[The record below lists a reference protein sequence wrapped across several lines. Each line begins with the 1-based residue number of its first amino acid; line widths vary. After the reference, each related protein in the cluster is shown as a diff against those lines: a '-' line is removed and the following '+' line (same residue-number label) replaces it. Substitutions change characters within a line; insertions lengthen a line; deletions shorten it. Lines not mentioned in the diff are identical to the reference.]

1 MTAGEGTDGGD
12 VEDVPTR
19 SGASER
25 QQPGTQQRDQKRD
38 REVSEQSADVTEDE
52 FSPSYL
58 PAEPFVAAHPRPV
71 GPATDEAKAEELR
84 ESTAQEAS
92 KNKTRPILLSGLG
105 LLYLGLVVTGIW
117 AAFADVA
124 VFDNLLR
131 LYAIVVPVLT
141 AALGAAAAYY
151 FTNNRP

>member
-1 MTAGEGTDGGD
+1 MTAGGATDSGE
-12 VEDVPTR
+12 VEDVPTK

-25 QQPGTQQRDQKRD
+25 QQLHPQQRDQRRD
-38 REVSEQSADVTEDE
+38 RAANEQSADVTEDE
-52 FSPSYL
+52 LSPPDL
-58 PAEPFVAAHPRPV
+58 PAGPYVDARSRQV
-71 GPATDEAKAEELR
+71 GPDTDNAEAEAIR
-84 ESTAQEAS
+84 DRTAQEGR
-92 KNKTRPILLSGLG
+92 KNKARPILLSGLALFY
-105 LLYLGLVVTGIW
+105 LLLVLTGIW

>member
-1 MTAGEGTDGGD
+1 MTAAGATDSGD

-19 SGASER
+19 SGVSER
-25 QQPGTQQRDQKRD
+25 QQTHTQQRDQRRD
-38 REVSEQSADVTEDE
+38 PEANEQYADVTEDE
-52 FSPSYL
+52 LSPPYL
-58 PAEPFVAAHPRPV
+58 PAEPYVAAHSRPV
-71 GPATDEAKAEELR
+71 ELATDNAEAEAIR
-84 ESTAQEAS
+84 ESTAQEAR
-92 KNKTRPILLSGLG
+92 KNKARPILLSGLALFY
-105 LLYLGLVVTGIW
+105 LLLVLTGIW
-117 AAFADVA
+117 AAVVDVA